1 MQFNENCEELGE
13 IGLKVLME
21 SKTFRKNVKNEDTGE
36 AEKVKTG
43 SDKSETS
50 EDKYAKRGPMQHY
63 DVEKNRHDQQ
73 NDTKAKESMRD
84 AQVGAEQEAIEGLI
98 KTAWGNI
105 DMASKRL
112 SEAAR
117 QQDWQGIE
125 ANKQEIEELSAKI
138 KNYEQQLKMLGGG
151 RQMQ

>member
-13 IGLKVLME
+13 IGLKILIE
-21 SKTFRKNVKNEDTGE
+21 SDTFRKTIKDEDTGE
-36 AEKVKTG
+36 EKKVKTG
-43 SDKSETS
+43 TDKSKKDQSNTWHG
-50 EDKYAKRGPMQHY
+50 RGPRQHF
-63 DVEKNRHDQQ
+63 DIEKGKKDIQ
-73 NDTKAKESMRD
+73 NDEKAKESVRD
-84 AQVGAEQEAIEGLI
+84 SQIGAEQEAIEGLI

-117 QQDWQGIE
+117 QQDWEGIE

-138 KNYEQQLKMLGGG
+138 KNYEQQLHMLSGGH
-151 RQMQ
+151 